1 MKQKT
6 VTKLPIRIDTI
17 RPLAHDTLRGVVAGA
32 YSGTPTVSSQ
42 LATCFR

>member
-6 VTKLPIRIDTI
+6 VTKLPIRIESI
-17 RPLAHDTLRGVVAGA
+17 RPLSRDALRGIVAGA
-32 YSGTPTVSSQ
+32 LSGTPTVSSQ